1 VFTGQAWAYV
11 WVNGGEPWRGTGH
24 IQIILDGAMGSV
36 RDSYASAIRLLADP
50 NRLDA
55 QTCSKCNEVLT
66 RTILCLQCSNVA
78 CQKEAEAHS
87 KNTRHMFGEITNGEA
102 GEGNDGWTKTNLWN
116 VGIDSKTASMYCFMC
131 QDFIYD
137 PFIEKTRIAK
147 QEELMEGNG
156 GSNPHTTHGSA
167 FKITQNIQSLEEGAP
182 FSVTIPYSYSP

>member
-1 VFTGQAWAYV
+1 MA
-11 WVNGGEPWRGTGH
+11 
-24 IQIILDGAMGSV
+24 SV

-78 CQKEAEAHS
+78 CQREAEAHS
-87 KNTRHMFGEITNGEA
+87 KNTRHMFGEITTGEA
-102 GEGNDGWTKTNLWN
+102 DEGGNGSGTRANFFGWMRDL
-116 VGIDSKTASMYCFMC
+116 GIDSKTASMYCFLC

-156 GSNPHTTHGSA
+156 GSYPRTTHGERVQDYTNNP
-167 FKITQNIQSLEEGAP
+167 IT
-182 FSVTIPYSYSP
+182 